1 MKKILHIQTVS
12 THMSFDVDKIIV
24 FSPKNIL
31 THSSICCGFGGGLRD
46 WGLSR
51 GFVNHGR
58 QVAQEQQ
65 RQG

>member
-1 MKKILHIQTVS
+1 
-12 THMSFDVDKIIV
+12 
-24 FSPKNIL
+24 L
-31 THSSICCGFGGGLRD
+31 THSSVCCGFGGGLGIG
-46 WGLSR
+46 GLSR